1 MVQAAQ
7 SHGHEHQGPA
17 GPCQGPPL
25 VHPDDPISPPSRQRL
40 RELDQLLV
48 KAVADLHGPATMV
61 ERLASAGRLLGLLL
75 LLVAA
80 MAAYWLLP
88 AGFAGCLVLLL
99 AGVAYALLLI
109 ATHEMVHGTLF
120 GWRSLEYGLGCLL
133 SWPMAWPFATYARL
147 HLLHHRWNGVDK
159 RDPERT
165 QHLPADP
172 LPASP
177 LERWL
182 QRHPFALR
190 CLLLGGVG
198 LIVDTARQGWR
209 LRAVDPRLNRAR
221 RLDGA
226 GVILLHSCLLALVI
240 SQGVL
245 LRYALFWL
253 VLERVIGAVVQYR
266 GLVEHHG
273 LWRQAEG
280 CAAADPLPQRLR
292 QLATSRDVASGP
304 WLNALM
310 GGLPHHSTHH
320 AFPALSTAR
329 LPAATLRLHAVL
341 RSQRW
346 PLPPRLKTYATA
358 LREGEVA

>member
-1 MVQAAQ
+1 M
-7 SHGHEHQGPA
+7 G
-17 GPCQGPPL
+17 
-25 VHPDDPISPPSRQRL
+25 HPDNTISPPSRQGV
-40 RELDQLLV
+40 RELDLLLV
-48 KAVADLHGPATMV
+48 KAVADLHGPPTWV
-61 ERLASAGRLLGLLL
+61 DRLASAGRLLGLLL
-75 LLVAA
+75 LLVGA

-88 AGFAGCLVLLL
+88 AGFAGSLVLLL

-120 GWRSLEYGLGCLL
+120 GWRSLEYCLACLL

-147 HLLHHRWNGVDK
+147 HLLHHRWNGVDE

-165 QHLPADP
+165 QNLLDDP

-177 LERWL
+177 LEHWL
-182 QRHPFALR
+182 QRHPFAVR

-198 LIVDTARQGWR
+198 LIVATAGQGWR
-209 LRAVDPRLNRAR
+209 LRRVDPRLDRTR
-221 RLDGA
+221 RLDGG
-226 GVILLHSCLLALVI
+226 GVMLLQSCLLALVI
-240 SQGVL
+240 HQGVL

-253 VLERVIGAVVQYR
+253 VLERVIGTVVQYR

-273 LWRQAEG
+273 LWRQADG
-280 CAAADPLPQRLR
+280 RAGADPLPQRLR

-346 PLPPRLKTYATA
+346 PLPTRLESYASA
-358 LREGEVA
+358 LQKGEVA

>member
-1 MVQAAQ
+1 M
-7 SHGHEHQGPA
+7 G
-17 GPCQGPPL
+17 
-25 VHPDDPISPPSRQRL
+25 HPDDPIPPPSRQRV
-40 RELDQLLV
+40 RELDLLLV
-48 KAVADLHGPATMV
+48 KAVADLHGPPTRV
-61 ERLASAGRLLGLLL
+61 ERLASAGRLLALML

-80 MAAYWLLP
+80 TAAYWLLP
-88 AGFAGCLVLLL
+88 MGFAGCLALLL
-99 AGVAYALLLI
+99 AGVAYSLLLI
-109 ATHEMVHGTLF
+109 ATHEMVHGTFL
-120 GWRSLEYGLGCLL
+120 GLRSLEYGLACLL

-147 HLLHHRWNGVDK
+147 HLLHHRWNGVDG

-165 QHLPADP
+165 QHLPDAP

-177 LERWL
+177 LAGWL

-209 LRAVDPRLNRAR
+209 LRAVDQRLDQAR

-226 GVILLHSCLLALVI
+226 GVILLHSCLLALTVH
-240 SQGVL
+240 QGVL

-273 LWRQAEG
+273 LWRQPAG
-280 CAAADPLPQRLR
+280 HSGADRLPQRLL

-329 LPAATLRLHAVL
+329 LPEATVRLHAVL
-341 RSQRW
+341 RSHAW
-346 PLPPRLKTYATA
+346 PLPPRLKTYAAA
-358 LREGEVA
+358 LRGGEVA

>member
-1 MVQAAQ
+1 MGQ
-7 SHGHEHQGPA
+7 
-17 GPCQGPPL
+17 
-25 VHPDDPISPPSRQRL
+25 PDNPISPPSRQRV

-48 KAVADLHGPATMV
+48 KAVADLHGPATWV

-109 ATHEMVHGTLF
+109 ATHEMVHGTLL
-120 GWRSLEYGLGCLL
+120 GWRSLQFGLGCLL

-147 HLLHHRWNGVDK
+147 HLLHHRWNGVDE

-172 LPASP
+172 LPASA

-198 LIVDTARQGWR
+198 LIVATAGQGRR
-209 LRAVDPRLNRAR
+209 LRSVDAWLDGAR
-221 RLDGA
+221 RLDGV
-226 GVILLHSCLLALVI
+226 GVILLHSCLLALAI
-240 SQGVL
+240 RQGVL

-253 VLERVIGAVVQYR
+253 VLERVIGALMQYR

-280 CAAADPLPQRLR
+280 CAGVDPLPQRLR
-292 QLATSRDVASGP
+292 QMATSRDVACGP

-320 AFPALSTAR
+320 AFPALSTVR
-329 LPAATLRLHAVL
+329 LPEATLRLHAVL

-346 PLPPRLKTYATA
+346 PLPPRLKTYAMA
-358 LREGEVA
+358 LREVEVA

>member
-1 MVQAAQ
+1 M
-7 SHGHEHQGPA
+7 G
-17 GPCQGPPL
+17 
-25 VHPDDPISPPSRQRL
+25 HPDDPIPTPSRQRV
-40 RELDQLLV
+40 RELDLLLV
-48 KAVADLHGPATMV
+48 KAVADLHGPITWV

-80 MAAYWLLP
+80 IAAYWLLP

-109 ATHEMVHGTLF
+109 ATHEMVHGTLL
-120 GWRSLEYGLGCLL
+120 GWRSLEFGLGCLL

-147 HLLHHRWNGVDK
+147 HLLHHRWNGGDG

-165 QHLPADP
+165 QRLPADP

-177 LERWL
+177 LQGWL
-182 QRHPFALR
+182 QCHPFALR

-198 LIVDTARQGWR
+198 LIVATARQGWR
-209 LRAVDPRLNRAR
+209 LRTVDLRLDQAR

-226 GVILLHSCLLALVI
+226 GVILLHSCLLALAI
-240 SQGVL
+240 HQGVL
-245 LRYALFWL
+245 LRYALLWL

-273 LWRQAEG
+273 LWRQAAGQSGAE
-280 CAAADPLPQRLR
+280 PLPQRLR

-329 LPAATLRLHAVL
+329 LPEATLRLHAVL
-341 RSQRW
+341 RSQGW
-346 PLPPRLKTYATA
+346 PLPPRLKTYAAALRETA
-358 LREGEVA
+358 LRQEEVA